1 MTINNLKRIKFIRQ
15 LFYMVSTIL
24 LAIIFLLFFKDVDGW
39 ALITV
44 GILVVWF
51 LVFQSID
58 FLYIEFGFENGIIT
72 VRYFPAVKIGR
83 KEYQTIEF
91 PANVLHDFT
100 VEASIFGL
108 VTDLTLMVRTRRGIA
123 EYPSLSLAALS
134 KADQE
139 KIFEILNQ
147 LLHR

>member
-1 MTINNLKRIKFIRQ
+1 MTIDNLKRIKFIRQ

-24 LAIIFLLFFKDVDGW
+24 LAIIFLLFFKDEDGW
-39 ALITV
+39 ALITA

-58 FLYIEFGFENGIIT
+58 FLYIEFGLENGIIT
-72 VRYFPAVKIGR
+72 VRYYPAVKFGR

-91 PANVLHDFT
+91 PVNVLHDFK
-100 VEASIFGL
+100 VETSIFGL
-108 VTDLTLMVRTRRGIA
+108 VNDLTLLVRTRRGIA
-123 EYPSLSLAALS
+123 EYSSLSLAAVP

-139 KIFEILNQ
+139 KIIGILNE